1 MHQAQW
7 SPERPLPP
15 PVSLASQSHHEKPP
29 EVTCTSRGNPG
40 FPAST
45 RERPRETF
53 FNTSRGHIPLP
64 WLGSND
70 ALPLATRMETRLP
83 WRPTRGS
90 LTSPSYLVRNRTLG
104 PPLENNPEIPPSS
117 REGIFG
123 FTLGGLQG
131 FFEFTGRAHDVHAL
145 AAAACRRFD
154 QQWKADTPRFRFEFL
169 QALIFAVIPRRD
181 RYAGFFHQADGRTF
195 RSHRVHALGRGA
207 DEYDARLLA
216 APRELAVLGEKTIT
230 RMNRF
235 GACLLCGGENA
246 IHVEVRLGRPGRA
259 DVHGFIRHLH
269 VQCVPIRIGIHR
281 DGGNAQALEG
291 TNDATSYLA
300 AIGDEDF
307 LEHENRKRAV

>member
-1 MHQAQW
+1 MHQTQW
-7 SPERPLPP
+7 GPERPLPP

-117 REGIFG
+117 REE
-123 FTLGGLQG
+123 GLRLLHQVLLSL
-131 FFEFTGRAHDVHAL
+131 ADDAL
-145 AAAACRRFD
+145 RAAAARQ
-154 QQWKADTPRFRFEFL
+154 QQWLDMIDNALEQDGFLLYYQPVVNLQGEEGEFYEVL
-169 QALIFAVIPRRD
+169 LRM
-181 RYAGFFHQADGRTF
+181 
-195 RSHRVHALGRGA
+195 RGPTEEVMPA
-207 DEYDARLLA
+207 HFMPIAERNDRLLA
-216 APRELAVLGEKTIT
+216 IDRWV
-230 RMNRF
+230 
-235 GACLLCGGENA
+235 
-246 IHVEVRLGRPGRA
+246 
-259 DVHGFIRHLH
+259 
-269 VQCVPIRIGIHR
+269 IG
-281 DGGNAQALEG
+281 
-291 TNDATSYLA
+291 
-300 AIGDEDF
+300 
-307 LEHENRKRAV
+307 